1 MNGAHAARASRQN
14 GQGRTTCRKQK
25 KGSGN
30 KVPKLDA
37 GFKSRHGPPRVCRS
51 DRTKNVGTHPGKHG
65 GRHYAVSA
73 ARTSGSVTDG
83 CQHATA
89 RCIVTAANAGVLR
102 CTSQSAADCPC
113 VAGEKYP
120 LNLIWIMPAQG
131 SVRILPR
138 WGLSL
143 SRASSPNPPASSL
156 CFFFGLP

>member
-1 MNGAHAARASRQN
+1 MPLERRGKTGKAGQHVGSR
-14 GQGRTTCRKQK
+14 K
-25 KGSGN
+25 KGRATKCRSSMPAS
-30 KVPKLDA
+30 KA
-37 GFKSRHGPPRVCRS
+37 GIEPPRVCRS
-51 DRTKNVGTHPGKHG
+51 DRAKNVGTHPGKHG

-73 ARTSGSVTDG
+73 ARTPGGVTDG